1 MRNAGA
7 TTSDANHVDD
17 RYCGSSTKSQSD
29 PLEGLLNNL
38 RTVNAGAAVNRGA
51 SEQAYAAFPRESRR
65 RGHRLNVVVAHS
77 MPNWVPLVL
86 AVAVIGQLWIILS
99 SAVQPPDSS
108 QLASSATVE
117 GMTMPQTAQAP
128 RRGALSISTEGVAVP
143 VVVDGIN
150 RGLSPVTVSDLEPGE
165 HEVVLILRNA
175 KVNRRVRVE
184 AGATAMLAIA
194 TPAVSGATSGWVR
207 VDAKE
212 PLQIRE
218 SGKLIGT
225 TEIERLMLPSGEHTL
240 EFVNDEL
247 GFVDR
252 RVIRVTAGDVSTVT
266 VNLPEVPL
274 DINAEPWA
282 DVWLDG
288 VSLGA
293 TPIGAVSTTIGRH
306 ELSFRHPQF
315 GERQRSIVVTL
326 KQPARIGVDLRRN
339 E

>member
-1 MRNAGA
+1 MGSDMSNAGS
-7 TTSDANHVDD
+7 TTSDADYANARH
-17 RYCGSSTKSQSD
+17 YSPSIKSDSD
-29 PLEGLLNNL
+29 AIGDILNSL
-38 RTVNAGAAVNRGA
+38 RSVNSDAAEHA
-51 SEQAYAAFPRESRR
+51 HAAFPRESRR
-65 RGHRLNVVVAHS
+65 RGRMLNVVVAHS
-77 MPNWVPLVL
+77 LPNWVSLAL
-86 AVAVIGQLWIILS
+86 AVAVIGQLSIIVS
-99 SAVQPPDSS
+99 SLQDRLDSS
-108 QLASSATVE
+108 QTASSATLE
-117 GMTMPQTAQAP
+117 ATTRPQAAEAP
-128 RRGALSISTEGVAVP
+128 RRGDLSISTEGIAVP
-143 VVVDGIN
+143 VVVDGID

-165 HEVVLILRNA
+165 HEVVLIVQNT
-175 KVNRRVRVE
+175 KVNRTVRVE
-184 AGATAMLAIA
+184 AGATAMLAFA
-194 TPAVSGATSGWVR
+194 APSVSGATSGWVR
-207 VDAKE
+207 VDAKA

-225 TEIERLMLPSGEHTL
+225 TEIERFMLPSGEHTL
-240 EFVNDEL
+240 EFVNDDL
-247 GFVDR
+247 GFADR
-252 RVIRVTAGDVSTVT
+252 RVVRVTAGNLSTVN

-274 DINAEPWA
+274 AINAEPWA

>member
-7 TTSDANHVDD
+7 TTSDIGHVDD
-17 RYCGSSTKSQSD
+17 RYCGSSTKSESN
-29 PLEGLLNNL
+29 PLEDIVNNL
-38 RTVNAGAAVNRGA
+38 RTVNAGATVNRGA
-51 SEQAYAAFPRESRR
+51 SEQAYATFPRESRR
-65 RGHRLNVVVAHS
+65 RGHMLNVVVAHS

-86 AVAVIGQLWIILS
+86 AVAVIGQLWIIVS
-99 SAVQPPDSS
+99 SPVPSPDSS
-108 QLASSATVE
+108 QTMSSASVE

-165 HEVVLILRNA
+165 HEVVLTLQNA

-184 AGATAMLAIA
+184 AGTTALLAIA
-194 TPAVSGATSGWVR
+194 RPSATAATSGWVR
-207 VDAKE
+207 VDAKV

-218 SGKLIGT
+218 SGTLIGT

-240 EFVNDEL
+240 EFVNDDL

-252 RVIRVTAGDVSTVT
+252 RVVRVTAGNLSTVN

-274 DINAEPWA
+274 AINAEPWA
-282 DVWLDG
+282 SCRSAIRSS
-288 VSLGA
+288 VSG
-293 TPIGAVSTTIGRH
+293 SD
-306 ELSFRHPQF
+306 
-315 GERQRSIVVTL
+315 RSSSL
-326 KQPARIGVDLRRN
+326 
-339 E
+339 

>member
-7 TTSDANHVDD
+7 TTSDDDDVDD
-17 RYCGSSTKSQSD
+17 RYYGSSTKSESD
-29 PLEGLLNNL
+29 PLEDLLNNL

-51 SEQAYAAFPRESRR
+51 SEQAYAAFPPESRGLVR
-65 RGHRLNVVVAHS
+65 VLNVAIARN
-77 MPNWVPLVL
+77 MPNWVPLLL
-86 AVAVIGQLWIILS
+86 AVAVIGQLWIIVS

-117 GMTMPQTAQAP
+117 ATPIPQPAEGA

-165 HEVVLILRNA
+165 HEVVLTLQNA

-184 AGATAMLAIA
+184 AGTTALLAIA
-194 TPAVSGATSGWVR
+194 RPSATAATSGWVR
-207 VDAKE
+207 VDAKV

-218 SGKLIGT
+218 SGTLIGT

-240 EFVNDEL
+240 EFVNDDL

-252 RVIRVTAGDVSTVT
+252 RVVRVTAGNLSTVN

-274 DINAEPWA
+274 AINAEPWA

-306 ELSFRHPQF
+306 ELSFRHPQL

>member
-1 MRNAGA
+1 
-7 TTSDANHVDD
+7 
-17 RYCGSSTKSQSD
+17 
-29 PLEGLLNNL
+29 
-38 RTVNAGAAVNRGA
+38 
-51 SEQAYAAFPRESRR
+51 
-65 RGHRLNVVVAHS
+65 

-165 HEVVLILRNA
+165 HEVVLIVRNA

>member
-1 MRNAGA
+1 
-7 TTSDANHVDD
+7 
-17 RYCGSSTKSQSD
+17 
-29 PLEGLLNNL
+29 
-38 RTVNAGAAVNRGA
+38 
-51 SEQAYAAFPRESRR
+51 
-65 RGHRLNVVVAHS
+65 
-77 MPNWVPLVL
+77 
-86 AVAVIGQLWIILS
+86 VIGQLWIIVSSPVLS
-99 SAVQPPDSS
+99 PDSS
-108 QLASSATVE
+108 QTVSSATVE

-165 HEVVLILRNA
+165 HEVVLIVRNA

-240 EFVNDEL
+240 EFVNDDL

-306 ELSFRHPQF
+306 ELSFRHPQL